1 MKKILLITIFLLL
14 QLLHGQT
21 TKVSKFSISLNMS
34 HPTAVG
40 NNFLNKAYSSDLS
53 FGIEGQ
59 YNIKNIFVG
68 LCHLPNN
75 QIITD
80 KTIIGNFSTSKS
92 VLNYC
97 FVGYKH
103 QLKSSKKYLE
113 YRFGYGNKTIS
124 HKTNFNDYN
133 ITGDSWVLG
142 TKFNYMINKYL
153 TVFANLE
160 YHYSSYDIVMGGPY
174 QDFYSTSH
182 EIIPGTGL
190 KFNF

>member
-1 MKKILLITIFLLL
+1 MKKCLLITSFLLL

-34 HPTAVG
+34 YPIAFG

-59 YNIKNIFVG
+59 YNIKKIFVG

-75 QIITD
+75 QTITD
-80 KTIIGNFSTSKS
+80 KTIMGNFSTSKS
-92 VLNYC
+92 VLDYC
-97 FVGYKH
+97 FVGYRQ
-103 QLKSSKKYLE
+103 QLKSSKKKLE
-113 YRFGYGNKTIS
+113 YRFGYGYKTIG

-133 ITGDSWVLG
+133 ITGNSWVLG
-142 TKFNYMINKYL
+142 TKFNYMTNKHL
-153 TVFANLE
+153 TVFANIE
-160 YHYSSYDIVMGGPY
+160 YHHSSYDIVMGGPY
-174 QDFYSTSH
+174 QDFYSSSH
-182 EIIPGTGL
+182 EIILGTGL